1 MSRTRLFCLAL
12 FLVLVVAAA
21 WWIRR
26 VNSRPPEVP
35 FAKVKRETLVS
46 TLVTNGKVEP
56 WEWVAVRAARP
67 GLVAKLEVEK
77 GRQVAKG
84 ALLVE
89 LDARDAGA
97 ELDSANARVTQV
109 QAELETLRRGGRSVD
124 LAEIDSGLARARMD
138 LEAAQR
144 DLAALRR
151 LAEKQAATRQNVD
164 DANQRV
170 GQLEAQIQ
178 ALEKKRAALVSP
190 ADTTAGEARLREAQ
204 AARRGA
210 EERLEQR
217 MIRAP
222 MAGTVYQLDAR
233 VGAYLNPGD
242 LVANVGLLDKLR
254 VRVYVD
260 EPELGRVAQ
269 GMPVTLTWDALP
281 GRQWK
286 GKVDKVPIE
295 VVPLGTRQVGE
306 VICALDNPS
315 RELLPGTN
323 INAEIVSQ
331 VVENGLTL
339 PKEALRK
346 ASNQAGVFVLGGE
359 RVSWRPVKLG
369 VSSVTRVQ
377 VIEGLSEGEAVALGT
392 ERPLG
397 DGDPVRPGF
406 LTP

>member
-1 MSRTRLFCLAL
+1 LFCLAL
-12 FLVLVVAAA
+12 ILLLAGALG
-21 WWIRR
+21 WWIHR

-35 FAKVKRETLVS
+35 FARVKRETLVS

-56 WEWVAVRAARP
+56 WEWVAVRAVRA
-67 GLVAKLEVEK
+67 GLVARVDVEK

-89 LDARDAGA
+89 LDARDARA
-97 ELDSANARVTQV
+97 ELDSANARVAQM
-109 QAELETLRRGGRSVD
+109 QAELDTLRRGGKSVD
-124 LAEIDSGLARARMD
+124 LAEIDNDLARARMD
-138 LEAAQR
+138 LDVAQR
-144 DLAALRR
+144 DLAVLRR

-164 DANQRV
+164 DASRRV
-170 GQLEAQIQ
+170 EQLQAQMQ
-178 ALEKKRAALVSP
+178 ALAKKRAALVSP
-190 ADTTAGEARLREAQ
+190 LDISAAEARLGEAQ
-204 AARRGA
+204 AAQRVA

-222 MAGTVYQLDAR
+222 VAGTVYQLDAR

-242 LVANVGLLDKLR
+242 LVANVGVLDKLR

-260 EPELGRVAQ
+260 EPELGRVAP

-286 GKVDKVPIE
+286 GKVDRMPTE

-306 VICALDNPS
+306 VICALDNPN

-323 INAEIVSQ
+323 VNAEILSQ
-331 VVENGLTL
+331 VVNNALIV
-339 PKEALRK
+339 PKEAVRT
-346 ASNQAGVFVLGGE
+346 ASSQAGVFVLSGQQV
-359 RVSWRPVKLG
+359 RWRPVKLG
-369 VSSVTRVQ
+369 ASSVTRVQ
-377 VIEGLSEGEAVALGT
+377 VLDGLLEGEAVALGA
-392 ERPLG
+392 ERPLA
-397 DGDPVRPGF
+397 DGDPVRPVF